1 MSDIKRLYQEV
12 IFDHSRRPRNY
23 GKLDNYTHKSE
34 GVNPLCGDQLTIY
47 ATLKNDSQIEAIT
60 FEGSGC
66 AITTASASI
75 MTETVKG
82 ATQELVDKYVNAF
95 LLLATEGTAALE
107 FPELDL
113 AKLEV
118 LSGVSAFP
126 ARVKCA
132 TLAWHAVRAALSDNS
147 EIVSTE

>member
-1 MSDIKRLYQEV
+1 
-12 IFDHSRRPRNY
+12 
-23 GKLDNYTHKSE
+23 
-34 GVNPLCGDQLTIY
+34 
-47 ATLKNDSQIEAIT
+47 
-60 FEGSGC
+60 
-66 AITTASASI
+66 